1 MFNGKLH
8 DEEDDELPRYEEE
21 EDDAEGA
28 ERPLEGT
35 IEIEE
40 IAIEGDEGDEDSVE
54 SPAPRSSAPS
64 PKKKPAKKPAP
75 KKKAKSKSKPKP
87 KRKSKP
93 KKGSKAKGGKRKR
106 R

>member
-21 EDDAEGA
+21 EDEAEGA
-28 ERPLEGT
+28 ERPHEGT

-40 IAIEGDEGDEDSVE
+40 ISIESEDGDEDSAE
-54 SPAPRSSAPS
+54 SPAPRRSAP
-64 PKKKPAKKPAP
+64 KRTPAKKATP
-75 KKKAKSKSKPKP
+75 KKKAKSKRKPKP
-87 KRKSKP
+87 KSKSKP
-93 KKGSKAKGGKRKR
+93 KKGSKAKSGKRKR

>member
-21 EDDAEGA
+21 EDEAEGA
-28 ERPLEGT
+28 ERPHEGT

-40 IAIEGDEGDEDSVE
+40 IAIEGEDGDEDSVE

-64 PKKKPAKKPAP
+64 PKKTPAKKPAP

-87 KRKSKP
+87 KSKSKP
-93 KKGSKAKGGKRKR
+93 KKRPKAKSGKRKR

>member
-21 EDDAEGA
+21 EDEAEGA
-28 ERPLEGT
+28 ERPHEGT

-40 IAIEGDEGDEDSVE
+40 IAIEGEDGDEDSAE
-54 SPAPRSSAPS
+54 SPAPRSSAPKRT
-64 PKKKPAKKPAP
+64 PVKKATP

-87 KRKSKP
+87 KSKSKP
-93 KKGSKAKGGKRKR
+93 KKGSKAKSGKRKR

>member
-21 EDDAEGA
+21 EDEAEGA
-28 ERPLEGT
+28 ERPPEGT

-40 IAIEGDEGDEDSVE
+40 IVIEGDEGDEDSVE

-64 PKKKPAKKPAP
+64 PKKKPAP

-87 KRKSKP
+87 KGKSKP

>member
-21 EDDAEGA
+21 EDEAEGA
-28 ERPLEGT
+28 ERPHEGT

-40 IAIEGDEGDEDSVE
+40 IAIEGEDGDEDSAE
-54 SPAPRSSAPS
+54 SPAPRSSAP
-64 PKKKPAKKPAP
+64 KRTPAKKAAP

-87 KRKSKP
+87 KSKSKP
-93 KKGSKAKGGKRKR
+93 KKGSKAKSGKRKR